1 MNSVYEN
8 AYCNISDTGAV
19 DSTQGFLFDRRPE
32 LLQHTELD
40 LAFRMFDR
48 YARSERQGM
57 FDLFYWQ
64 RQLTEMPLHYRGW
77 VVQERL
83 LASRVL
89 HFGSHQLIGECAEMD
104 ATEAYPKELP
114 PVLAL
119 QAKARFKSLD
129 PSIDGKRLR
138 ERAAKDSE
146 PRFFAYELWPRIVV
160 TYTQC
165 MLSNPSDK
173 LIALSGIAKRMRD
186 IIQDEYVAGMWRR
199 YLSNELLWN
208 VSNQRQG
215 NQSPPMRSEQYRA
228 PSFSWASVDGC
239 ITVPPISDQGMLC
252 SVEDVW
258 IVYVTDD
265 TTGLIKGESLTLKG
279 TLKRL
284 ELRRAGSL
292 KSYLLKINDKDVIRS
307 SDKSWERMGP
317 LVLLD
322 VD

>member
-1 MNSVYEN
+1 
-8 AYCNISDTGAV
+8 
-19 DSTQGFLFDRRPE
+19 
-32 LLQHTELD
+32 
-40 LAFRMFDR
+40 
-48 YARSERQGM
+48 
-57 FDLFYWQ
+57 
-64 RQLTEMPLHYRGW
+64 
-77 VVQERL
+77 
-83 LASRVL
+83 
-89 HFGSHQLIGECAEMD
+89 MD

-292 KSYLLKINDKDVIRS
+292 KTAGTSDTTLQSIDVAAVGFLNATYQQFDYNTDFPLGFEMGSPDNYAAWKLVNLDAIYGPGS
-307 SDKSWERMGP
+307 SGFFFNETGLQWSMGDGFGGW
-317 LVLLD
+317 LGT
-322 VD
+322 